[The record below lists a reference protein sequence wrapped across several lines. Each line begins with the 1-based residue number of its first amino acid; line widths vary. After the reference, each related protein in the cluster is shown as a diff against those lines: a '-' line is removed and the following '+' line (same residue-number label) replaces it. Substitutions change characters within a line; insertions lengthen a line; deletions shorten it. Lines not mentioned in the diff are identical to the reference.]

1 MTQQQTPTR
10 EQAFAAFLDRLN
22 KEQDRG
28 ALAALRRGLG
38 KPPGQ
43 ASEMYRYIVRWLSS
57 SEATPYI
64 TWREEVYYLV
74 ASLFALY
81 PESTWP
87 PGQGPGYQ
95 RNLGA
100 SFAQLEQ
107 TSNQGRQGDGK
118 QASSVERRFVA
129 LLNSNSEDMHT
140 HLRHAISLLKAKD
153 VAIDWAVLLGDL
165 LWWDSYSRRVQR
177 QWARAFWGRIPTTE
191 ASPNGDAELA
201 IETELEDAGDA
212 SQ

>member
-1 MTQQQTPTR
+1 VTQQQTPTR
-10 EQAFAAFLDRLN
+10 EQAFAAFLERLS

-43 ASEMYRYIVRWLSS
+43 TAEMHRYIVPWLSAS
-57 SEATPYI
+57 AATPYV

-87 PGQGPGYQ
+87 PGQGPGYR

-100 SFAQLEQ
+100 SFAQLEHA
-107 TSNQGRQGDGK
+107 SHQGRQDDGK
-118 QASSVERRFVA
+118 QTSSVERRFVA
-129 LLNSNSEDMHT
+129 LLNSSSEEIHS
-140 HLRHAISLLKAKD
+140 HLRQAVGLLKSKD
-153 VAIDWAVLLGDL
+153 ILVDWAVLLGDL
-165 LWWDSYSRRVQR
+165 LWWDNDSRRVQR
-177 QWARAFWGRIPTTE
+177 QWARAFWGRIPSTE
-191 ASPNGDAELA
+191 ASQDDDAEA
-201 IETELEDAGDA
+201 ASETESDDGTDAG
-212 SQ
+212 Q